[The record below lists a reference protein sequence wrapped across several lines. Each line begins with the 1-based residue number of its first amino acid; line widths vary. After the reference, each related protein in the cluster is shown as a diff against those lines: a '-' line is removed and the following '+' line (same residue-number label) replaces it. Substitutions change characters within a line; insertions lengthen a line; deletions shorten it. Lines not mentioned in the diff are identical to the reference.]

1 MQQIAI
7 TQLSPEDLKTLFK
20 ELLEQEISPLKDA
33 SAKKLV
39 IHYSQEKRLQSALKS
54 IYQLYIDGQ
63 NKVRYL
69 PMLLEL
75 ESTLKSHQF
84 KKPLLKLS
92 LKRIGYDRLYQAFF

>member
-39 IHYSQEKRLQSALKS
+39 DPLFSREETSERLK
-54 IYQLYIDGQ
+54 ID
-63 NKVRYL
+63 L
-69 PMLLEL
+69 
-75 ESTLKSHQF
+75 STLHRWTRQGKISAHAIGARIYYKESSIQDALV
-84 KKPLLKLS
+84 KIES
-92 LKRIGYDRLYQAFF
+92 KRRFI